1 MSEFIQQ
8 NGLKEKAEAAGVS
21 LSVRLVRGLPTAQIL
36 HTAKKQKASLIVM
49 GSSGRTGLAHLLLGS
64 TAERIV
70 HLASIPVMVVKSK
83 K

>member
-1 MSEFIQQ
+1 
-8 NGLKEKAEAAGVS
+8 
-21 LSVRLVRGLPTAQIL
+21 
-36 HTAKKQKASLIVM
+36 M